1 MMSADF
7 AIHAYRTR
15 LPGIVRWA
23 AVALY
28 TAALPYVIFIFQ
40 YIDRYF
46 PSTITGRVPLLI
58 IVFFAVAYTI
68 LSVKHKTA
76 ARCFVI
82 LGVSAV
88 IVFGIM
94 MVEPNRN
101 KHIHIPEYVLMTW
114 LLHWALG
121 AGYKGSGLFLLIFI
135 CAVMLGFVDELL
147 QGIHPERYY
156 GWLDM
161 IINAASA
168 FIGILM
174 LMGAKRSA
182 SVKEW
187 SWAGRFRDYKAT
199 LAVILFGAVTAV
211 LMGIRLFDVQLR
223 GAFNSIYPQW
233 LLIGDA
239 VFLASGAAVI
249 ICHWHGSRVCA
260 AIALETHMAPV
271 DGRSTVRLWIFPPL
285 AILMAM
291 HALVL
296 WAVVAGLNFR

>member
-15 LPGIVRWA
+15 LSGIICWA

-28 TAALPYVIFIFQ
+28 TAALPYVIFVFQ
-40 YIDRYF
+40 AADRHF
-46 PSTITGRVPLLI
+46 PSTITARIPLLI
-58 IVFFAVAYTI
+58 IVFLAVAYTI
-68 LSVKHKTA
+68 LCIKQKTA

-82 LGVSAV
+82 LGVSAF

-94 MVEPNRN
+94 MVEPNCN
-101 KHIHIPEYVLMTW
+101 KHIHIPEYILMTW
-114 LLHWALG
+114 LLHWALA

-174 LMGAKRSA
+174 LMGAKRSE
-182 SVKEW
+182 SGKEW

-199 LAVILFGAVTAV
+199 LAVILFGAGTAV

-223 GAFNSIYPQW
+223 GAFSTIYPRW
-233 LLIGDA
+233 LLIGNV

-249 ICHWHGSRVCA
+249 ICHWHGSHVCA
-260 AIALETHMAPV
+260 AIAPETHPAPA
-271 DGRSTVRLWIFPPL
+271 DGLTTVRLWIFPPL
-285 AILMAM
+285 AILAAM

-296 WAVVAGLNFR
+296 WAVVADLNFR